1 MAEKRAHPSDA
12 RRSHASATPP
22 ENALEQEAFQKALTE
37 GSRDAV
43 FLLDESGRILKASR
57 SAEVL
62 YGTSPQELVGLEF
75 QELQVDGAV
84 LPFEEWTAGEADR
97 WAVSAPARHR
107 REDGSVFTAELTFR
121 TVPVNGRRFFA
132 ATVADVT
139 RRVEA
144 EGALHEADVRFY
156 DLVDAAAAT
165 IFILQDGHFV
175 EVNAAAEALT
185 GYTREELL
193 NIHFLQLVHPDFREM
208 VGGRTQARV
217 EGADP
222 PSRYEFKILR
232 KDGQSRWIDISVGRT
247 TFRGRPA
254 LIDSVWDITER
265 KRAAADL
272 ARQNRLYR
280 TLSAVNQVLVR
291 AEDEAAMLSETCRI
305 LTGTGGYRLACVRL
319 RDEATGEFSPFCRAG
334 EALDFCQGRCGKTA
348 MCCSLSCREM
358 RRGDVVL
365 VQDTQ
370 ADPLCAPWRE
380 LTRTHRLFST
390 AALPLY
396 KRGRHVGIVQL
407 YGGEGE
413 VFGPDETALLRELA
427 GDLEY
432 ALIALEDRRERESAE
447 AALVESEK
455 RYRQLFERNV
465 AGGFRSTQNGRI
477 LECNPALARIFGAA
491 SPEEMK
497 AHSAAEIYAAPED
510 RRTYLEELNANG
522 QLNNLEWLGRKLD
535 GTPVWVLENAAL
547 VDDPHFEEPVL
558 EGTLVDITDLK
569 EAERALRESE
579 KRFRTLAE
587 TSAAGILVFQGDH
600 FVYGNPAARSIGEI
614 DEDDFGTMRFWDPA
628 HPRFRETVRE
638 LGRACLQGEFAP
650 RRFELQIVTK
660 RGRSRWLDCTLARA
674 EMAGRPAGVIT
685 AVDIT
690 ERRRADRL
698 QTALYVIAQAALVS
712 TSLEDLLPEVHAAMR
727 KLVPPG
733 GYFLALSGGRGPGLE
748 FAYFA
753 GEDGSLTPPS
763 TDGGPEAWVYG
774 RGEPLLADRA
784 KLDELAAS
792 GEIAHY
798 PAGCTGWLGV
808 PLRLRDGIIGVM
820 GMVAL
825 DEDVRFEP
833 HHREAL
839 ELAASQ
845 IAMAVDR
852 LNGEEAL
859 RESEYKFRM
868 LAENSAAGILIYRG
882 EHIVYGNPAAWAM
895 TGYSREEFCRL
906 RFWELVHPDHRE
918 MVKARG
924 LARQRGETVPS
935 RYEFKIVTKSGESR
949 WVDFT
954 AGMIPYE
961 GRTASVGMAFDVT
974 ERKAAEDQLARFAHY
989 DALTGLPNQVLLKER
1004 LGRHLEVCA
1013 LENRR
1018 LTVIYLGLD
1027 RFKEINDTAGHEVG
1041 DELLREAGRRLVHA
1055 VGDSGEVSRMGSDEF
1070 VVVLA
1075 GAEDPSRVEAC
1086 VQDVF
1091 EAFKRPLRVAG
1102 RDFHLGLSAGVS
1114 FFPDD
1119 ARAPE
1124 DLLRCADIAMSGAK
1138 SVGGGSIE
1146 FFKEGMGV
1154 AVSERAD
1161 LRQRL
1166 RDALLRGELEAYY
1179 QPIVASRDGRILSTE
1194 ALVRWRQPDGSVM
1207 CPGQFIDVAEES
1219 ELIITL
1225 DQFMLRTACAQRK
1238 AWNEAG
1244 LPKAQVSVN
1253 LSGRQF
1259 LRPGLSRMVEEVL
1272 RETRLPPEQLVL
1284 EITEATAMWD
1294 VESTTPLLRELG
1306 AAGIGIAIDDFG
1318 SGYSSLMYLK
1328 RLPVRFLKIPRVFIR
1343 DLPHSVNDVAI
1354 VKAVIDMAHG
1364 LHLSVTAEGVE
1375 SAEQSKFLAD
1385 AGCDALQGF
1394 HCGHPLP
1401 ASCME
1406 EILAGPPGS
1415 RPPGHPGGGEP
1426 S

>member
-1 MAEKRAHPSDA
+1 MAEKHAHPSDA
-12 RRSHASATPP
+12 RRRHASVPSPDNT
-22 ENALEQEAFQKALTE
+22 LEQEAFRRALSE

-43 FLLDESGRILKASR
+43 FVLDESGRILKAGG
-57 SAEVL
+57 SAEGV
-62 YGTSPQELVGLEF
+62 YGAPPQELEGLGF
-75 QELQVDGAV
+75 QELEADGA
-84 LPFEEWTAGEADR
+84 PSRFEELAGGVADGGF
-97 WAVSAPARHR
+97 VSVQTRHCR
-107 REDGSVFTAELTFR
+107 RDGSVFPAELTCR
-121 TVPVNGRRFFA
+121 PVPVDGRRFCA
-132 ATVADVT
+132 ATVRDVT
-139 RRVEA
+139 RLVQTEEA
-144 EGALHEADVRFY
+144 LREADVRFY
-156 DLVDAAAAT
+156 GLVNAAAAT

-193 NIHFLQLVHPDFREM
+193 NIHFLQLVHPDFREK
-208 VGGRTQARV
+208 VARRTEARV
-217 EGADP
+217 SGADP

-232 KDGQSRWIDISVGRT
+232 KDGEARWIDLSVGRT

-305 LTGTGGYRLACVRL
+305 LAGTGGYRLACVRM
-319 RDEATGEFSPFCRAG
+319 RDEGSGEFRPFCKAG
-334 EALDFCQGRCGKTA
+334 DADDFCVGSCGEGA
-348 MCCSLSCREM
+348 MCCSLSCRELS
-358 RRGDVVL
+358 RGDVVL

-380 LTRTHRLFST
+380 LARTHRLFS
-390 AALPLY
+390 AAAIPLY
-396 KRGRHVGIVQL
+396 MRGRHTGIVQI
-407 YGGEGE
+407 YGGEGDI
-413 VFGPDETALLRELA
+413 FGPDETALLRELA

-432 ALIALEDRRERESAE
+432 ALGALEDRREREAAE
-447 AALVESEK
+447 GALAESER

-465 AGGFRSTQNGRI
+465 AGGFRSTQDGRI

-497 AHSAAEIYAAPED
+497 THSAAEIYVAPED
-510 RRTYLEELNANG
+510 RRTYLEELKANG
-522 QLNNLEWLGRKLD
+522 QLSNLEWLGRRLD

-547 VDDPHFEEPVL
+547 VEDPHFEEPVL

-587 TSAAGILVFQGDH
+587 NSAAGILVFQGDH

-614 DEDDFGTMRFWDPA
+614 DDDDFKTMRFWDPA

-733 GYFLALSGGRGPGLE
+733 GFFLALAGGRDAGLE

-753 GEDGSLTPPS
+753 DEGGALTPPS
-763 TDGGPEAWVYG
+763 NGGGPEDWVYG
-774 RGEPLLADRA
+774 RGEPLLADRS
-784 KLDELAAS
+784 KLDELVGA
-792 GEIAHY
+792 GEISRY
-798 PAGCTGWLGV
+798 PAGCAGWLGV
-808 PLRLRDGIIGVM
+808 PLRLRDRLIGVM
-820 GMVAL
+820 GVVAR

-833 HHREAL
+833 HHQEAL

-845 IAMAVDR
+845 ITMAVER

-868 LAENSAAGILIYRG
+868 LAEKSAAGILIYQG
-882 EHIVYGNPAAWAM
+882 EQIVYGNPAAWAM
-895 TGYSREEFCRL
+895 TGYTSEEFLRL
-906 RFWELVHPDHRE
+906 KFWELVHPDHRA

-924 LARQRGETVPS
+924 LARQRGESVPS
-935 RYEFKIVTKSGESR
+935 RYEFMILTKSGETR

-954 AGMIPYE
+954 AGMIPYG

-974 ERKAAEDQLARFAHY
+974 ERKAAENQLARLAHY

-1004 LGRHLEVCA
+1004 LTRHVETCA
-1013 LENRR
+1013 HEDRR

-1070 VVVLA
+1070 VVVLS
-1075 GAEDPSRVEAC
+1075 GAKEPSRVETC
-1086 VQDVF
+1086 VQAVF
-1091 EAFKRPLRVAG
+1091 EGFRRPLRVGG

-1119 ARAPE
+1119 AREPE

-1138 SVGGGSIE
+1138 SVGGGSVE
-1146 FFKEGMGV
+1146 FFKERMGV

-1166 RDALLRGELEAYY
+1166 RDALLRGDLEAYY
-1179 QPIVASRDGRILSTE
+1179 QPIVESRHGRIVSTE
-1194 ALVRWRQPDGSVM
+1194 ALVRWRQPDGSILT
-1207 CPGQFIDVAEES
+1207 PGQFIDVAEES

-1244 LPKAQVSVN
+1244 LPKVQVSVN

-1259 LRPGLSRMVEEVL
+1259 LRPGLSRMVEDVL
-1272 RETRLPPEQLVL
+1272 RETELPPEQLVL

-1328 RLPVRFLKIPRVFIR
+1328 RLPVRFLKIPQVFIR

-1354 VKAVIDMAHG
+1354 VKAVIGMAHG

-1394 HCGHPLP
+1394 HCGRPLP
-1401 ASCME
+1401 ASALTDV
-1406 EILAGPPGS
+1406 LACPPS
-1415 RPPGHPGGGEP
+1415 SP
-1426 S
+1426 SK